1 MKDLLLQD
9 NDLAIEDGDFVIDTS
24 DDQNIV
30 LLLRLSKGSVK
41 QYPTVGFGE
50 ERLLGGVFNAKMRR
64 VVQMAVGE
72 DGYQVTGFSQDE
84 FGNIKVEL

>member
-9 NDLAIEDGDFVIDTS
+9 NDLAIEGGDFVIGDS

-30 LLLRLSKGSVK
+30 LLLRLSKGSIK

-50 ERLLGGVFNAKMRR
+50 ERLLGGVFDAKMRR
-64 VVQMAVGE
+64 AVQMAVGE
-72 DGYQVTGFSQDE
+72 DGYQVVGFSQDE
-84 FGNIKVEL
+84 LGNIKVDV